1 MMSMDLSFVFARVLI
16 GIEFLIGIFLIT
28 GMQFRKT
35 WFVSFW
41 LLILFSIFLIIRIFQ
56 NNSGNCFCFG
66 DAIALTPGESLIK
79 NIVLL
84 FILLLIRKG
93 NTTIFRYHK
102 IAAVVLMLAC
112 ISIPFFLSPPDF
124 LIQDQFTSF
133 DAFNSDVATSEIQ
146 RDIYK
151 PLNITE
157 GKKIVC
163 FFSMKCKFC
172 RLTASKVTT
181 LSEKMDLENNIAYVF
196 FGNPAGLPE
205 FWEES
210 HSQKFEYE
218 FVPIEDFFKASGKNL
233 PAVYFVED
241 GVVKEKYGYRTLE
254 EKNVRAFFGK

>member
-1 MMSMDLSFVFARVLI
+1 MDLSFVFARVLI
-16 GIEFLIGIFLIT
+16 GTEFLIGLFLIT
-28 GMQFRKT
+28 GIQFRKT
-35 WFVSFW
+35 W
-41 LLILFSIFLIIRIFQ
+41 LFSFCLLTVFSVFLVVQIFQ

-66 DAIALTPGESLIK
+66 DAIALSPGESLIK

-84 FILLLIRKG
+84 IILLIIRKG
-93 NTTIFRYHK
+93 KSTVFKYHK
-102 IAAVVLMLAC
+102 PAAVVLLIAC
-112 ISIPFFLSPPDF
+112 IATPFFLSPPDF
-124 LIQDQFTSF
+124 LIQDQFTVYDTF
-133 DAFNSDVATSEIQ
+133 NGDAVSAEIQ
-146 RDIYK
+146 RDIYQ

-163 FFSMKCKFC
+163 FFSMKCQFC
-172 RLTASKVTT
+172 RMTGSKITT
-181 LSEKMDLENNIAYVF
+181 ISEKMDLENNIAYVF
-196 FGNPAGLPE
+196 FGNPAGMPE

-210 HSQKFEYE
+210 HSQKFNYL